1 MTSWE
6 FPTSDPIDLQV
17 RIAAGRIKVTA
28 VSTQTATVTL
38 TPHKLGGRGEKF
50 LAASRVELDQG
61 TLSVIAPDRHRLGRD
76 GSLEAAV
83 ELPEGS
89 SCRVDTASA
98 DVSCTGEL
106 STLDVH
112 TASGDVSAERVTGL
126 ARIATASG
134 DVEVGEAAELTVET
148 ASGDVSAARVDGQI
162 SVRTASGD
170 VQIGEASG
178 GRADIKATSGDISVA
193 VTPGIAIYLDISTL
207 SGTVSSELET
217 SDESGGTD
225 MTVTCRTISGDVLIS
240 RAAQPAAR

>member
-6 FPTSDPIDLQV
+6 FPTSDPIDRRV
-17 RIAAGRIKVTA
+17 RRADGRIKVTA

-38 TPHKLGGRGEKF
+38 APHKLGGRGEKF

-112 TASGDVSAERVTGL
+112 TASGDVRAERGTGL
-126 ARIATASG
+126 ARIASASVDVDGG
-134 DVEVGEAAELTVET
+134 DAAALTLET
-148 ASGDVSAARVDGQI
+148 ASRDVSAAPGDGH
-162 SVRTASGD
+162 
-170 VQIGEASG
+170 
-178 GRADIKATSGDISVA
+178 
-193 VTPGIAIYLDISTL
+193 
-207 SGTVSSELET
+207 
-217 SDESGGTD
+217 
-225 MTVTCRTISGDVLIS
+225 
-240 RAAQPAAR
+240 

>member
-83 ELPEGS
+83 DMPEGS
-89 SCRVDTASA
+89 SFPFDSAS
-98 DVSCTGEL
+98 
-106 STLDVH
+106 
-112 TASGDVSAERVTGL
+112 
-126 ARIATASG
+126 
-134 DVEVGEAAELTVET
+134 
-148 ASGDVSAARVDGQI
+148 
-162 SVRTASGD
+162 
-170 VQIGEASG
+170 
-178 GRADIKATSGDISVA
+178 
-193 VTPGIAIYLDISTL
+193 
-207 SGTVSSELET
+207 
-217 SDESGGTD
+217 TD
-225 MTVTCRTISGDVLIS
+225 VTCTSEAIPLRVPPAIRVSH
-240 RAAQPAAR
+240 AAPC